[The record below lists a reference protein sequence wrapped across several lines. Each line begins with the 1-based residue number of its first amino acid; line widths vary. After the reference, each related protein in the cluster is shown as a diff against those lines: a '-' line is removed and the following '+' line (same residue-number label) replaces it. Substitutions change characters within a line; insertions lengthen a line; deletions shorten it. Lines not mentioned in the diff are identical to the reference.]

1 MSIKSALTKTAA
13 LAALS
18 LAIVGGS
25 GLSAPQAEA
34 GHKHKHFG
42 KVGVGIVLGGPIVY
56 GGYGYHGYHGHRR
69 CSWLYRKAMD
79 TGSRYWWNRFHQ
91 CRYGW

>member
-1 MSIKSALTKTAA
+1 MSIKSAITKTAA

-25 GLSAPQAEA
+25 GLAAPKAEA

-42 KVGVGIVLGGPIVY
+42 VGIVLGAPMVYGGY
-56 GGYGYHGYHGHRR
+56 GGYGYHAYGAPSCG
-69 CSWLYRKAMD
+69 WLYRKAMH
-79 TGSRYWWNRFHQ
+79 TGSKYWWNRFHQ

>member
-13 LAALS
+13 LAALT

-25 GLSAPQAEA
+25 GFASPQAEA

-56 GGYGYHGYHGHRR
+56 GGYGYNGYSVHRCHG
-69 CSWLYRKAMD
+69 LYRKAME
-79 TGSRYWWNRFHQ
+79 TGSRYWWKRFHQ

>member
-25 GLSAPQAEA
+25 SLASSQAEA

-42 KVGVGIVLGGPIVY
+42 KFGVGIMIGAPIVY
-56 GGYGYHGYHGHRR
+56 GGYGYAHSCG
-69 CSWLYRKAMD
+69 WLYRKAVH
-79 TGSRYWWNRFHQ
+79 TGSKYWWNRFHQ